1 MTGLHY
7 DCIGIVDCDMIM
19 DCTGVAVGWRFAVG
33 DGGSVFLGLAPRL
46 DWIVLGYC
54 RGCDLGGKGVVSG
67 VGLWNALDSRCRA
80 ISESGRNGR
89 TRTAPEPLS
98 GSIYSGR
105 FRSLIAGR
113 FWDCERIARGL
124 RIVAR
129 AVRWNE
135 FVAGFFFRRVED
147 CEMIRVFAM
156 VAL

>member
-1 MTGLHY
+1 MTGLHH

-67 VGLWNALDSRCRA
+67 VGLWNTLDSRCRA

-105 FRSLIAGR
+105 FRSLIAG
-113 FWDCERIARGL
+113 
-124 RIVAR
+124 
-129 AVRWNE
+129 
-135 FVAGFFFRRVED
+135 
-147 CEMIRVFAM
+147 
-156 VAL
+156 